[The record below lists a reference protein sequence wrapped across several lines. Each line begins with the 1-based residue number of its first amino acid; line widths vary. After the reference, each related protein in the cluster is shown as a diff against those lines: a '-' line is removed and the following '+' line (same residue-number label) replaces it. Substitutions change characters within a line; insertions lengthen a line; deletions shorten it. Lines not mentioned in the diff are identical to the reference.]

1 MNLTF
6 TRRVKIV
13 ALLYLT
19 VPSDA
24 NECMGGGGGGGAHGH
39 GSRVLWCS
47 SRAMLLTRSAN

>member
-24 NECMGGGGGGGAHGH
+24 NECMGGGGGVPTVMVPAFCGVVPAQ
-39 GSRVLWCS
+39 CY
-47 SRAMLLTRSAN
+47 